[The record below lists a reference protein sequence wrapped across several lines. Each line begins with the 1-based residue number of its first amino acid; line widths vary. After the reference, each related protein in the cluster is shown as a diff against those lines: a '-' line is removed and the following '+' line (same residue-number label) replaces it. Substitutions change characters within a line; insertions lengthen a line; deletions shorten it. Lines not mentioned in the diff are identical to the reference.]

1 MSDTDKIVAEMPK
14 VSINNISEDDQV
26 EFGVY
31 PHAVEIIA
39 EAQCQLLAE
48 QGWRKLRTQY
58 EILEWLRRCYPGL
71 EEICSL
77 DLLAQ
82 ELHRFFMEGE

>member
-1 MSDTDKIVAEMPK
+1 MNIEQVVAEMPK
-14 VSINNISEDDQV
+14 AKNPYPDCIEIEDVVYAGLLGFNQ
-26 EFGVY
+26 GV
-31 PHAVEIIA
+31 

-48 QGWRKLRTQY
+48 QGYGKLRTQY
-58 EILEWLRRCYPGL
+58 EILDWLRRCYAGL

-82 ELHRFFMEGE
+82 ELHRWLLEGE